1 MRGLQILTLVFG
13 MFPATIAGAE
23 AQRPMLTVGVVD
35 RVGIGPD
42 TVRRAIDL
50 AQQVFLAARIPAQF
64 VSCPVVQS
72 GAYFRIDCPST
83 AGRIDVYLT
92 IMSKPAPGHKVQPA
106 SAGLALAALSGEIGT
121 RVYVYY
127 GRVSQAA
134 AFGSC
139 TTFLVLGHVM
149 AHEIGHLLGLRHSS
163 WGIMCPDWSSRV
175 MREMSVAY
183 LLFSPDERQTLRD
196 TIRNG
201 LKCGRLPG

>member
-1 MRGLQILTLVFG
+1 MRGLRVLTLAFG
-13 MFPATIAGAE
+13 TFSATVAGAE

-35 RVGIGPD
+35 RVGIGQD
-42 TVRRAIDL
+42 TVRRATYL
-50 AQQVFLAARIPAQF
+50 AQQIFLAARIPTAF
-64 VSCPVVQS
+64 VSCLLVQS
-72 GAYFRIDCPST
+72 GPNFRIDCPST

-92 IMSKPAPGHKVQPA
+92 ILSKPAPGHKVQPT

-149 AHEIGHLLGLRHSS
+149 AHEIGHLLGVRHSS
-163 WGIMCPDWSSRV
+163 WGIMCPD
-175 MREMSVAY
+175 
-183 LLFSPDERQTLRD
+183 
-196 TIRNG
+196 
-201 LKCGRLPG
+201 